1 MMTGATLSSM
11 LPLTTL
17 SLRRKYVSACG
28 CFTIGY
34 DCAAVTGSFF
44 FIKKER

>member
-17 SLRRKYVSACG
+17 SLRRKYVSACD
-28 CFTIGY
+28 CFIIGY
-34 DCAAVTGSFF
+34 DSAAVTVSV
-44 FIKKER
+44 FIKKERS